1 MEKLT
6 PAQLELIK
14 KPLPPEAVKPH
25 PTKTYLSSI
34 KAIYVTE
41 RLNEV
46 FWVGV
51 WQIRV
56 RKEEAGENGMIV
68 IHTIFEVPSYWIYYE
83 CFGGNDNW
91 GETSKNFD
99 LWDAYKWATT
109 DAITKIASWIGIWID
124 VFKGKWNTP
133 QKSVSKKEIVTDIE
147 TVKPLD
153 FDEYLVLIKQED
165 NVDTLRVFYKQAFES
180 WQFSESQM
188 EILEAECKKRADR
201 IQNPSKYNTLP
212 TI

>member
-133 QKSVSKKEIVTDIE
+133 QKSEALGWAVVKWMNFSDLKKCIASWTDTEELLTQYIIDNEFKLSQAMKTCLRHYCDKGELIE
-147 TVKPLD
+147 PD
-153 FDEYLVLIKQED
+153 
-165 NVDTLRVFYKQAFES
+165 YK
-180 WQFSESQM
+180 
-188 EILEAECKKRADR
+188 K
-201 IQNPSKYNTLP
+201 
-212 TI
+212 